1 LPGHPRQHLRCP
13 LDPIRLLRTRPRPMS
28 HRCAWPAMRGAAA
41 SGGPAHGG
49 LMDLLPIG
57 VGDRLLTVV
66 MVGVRRDRTGVGGR
80 RDLTGAGSSLARPQS
95 RPPGRLSF
103 ERSLSQQTVYGSSR
117 TFRSDP
123 AGKSFG
129 AVFLGA
135 CASGPDQ
142 RCGCF
147 RSGSIFTLLRMAQP
161 PVCVAHG
168 AALGCEPTRWS
179 QPTRSC

>member
-1 LPGHPRQHLRCP
+1 MPGHPRQHLRCP
-13 LDPIRLLRTRPRPMS
+13 LDPIRSLRTRPRPMS
-28 HRCAWPAMRGAAA
+28 HRCAWSAMRGAAA

-49 LMDLLPIG
+49 VMDLLLIG
-57 VGDRLLTVV
+57 VGDHLRIVG
-66 MVGVRRDRTGVGGR
+66 MVGARRG
-80 RDLTGAGSSLARPQS
+80 LTGAGSSLARPQS